1 MDPESAN
8 LYIFL
13 FIGQRLSC
21 PLWLVDVFFT
31 AHILSD
37 ILLILFKYSYINF
50 SPFFEGFM
58 YF

>member
-8 LYIFL
+8 LYVFL

-37 ILLILFKYSYINF
+37 ILLIFFNCSYTNF